1 MCQRVKIFIPT
12 KAVSDDASD
21 DASKVKHDA
30 GVILKFDTMIGFA
43 FARIVWIAMLRRI
56 AYRWFLRVG
65 DCDDWLAPGKLG
77 RAPLSGSWLDRM

>member
-12 KAVSDDASD
+12 KAVSD

-43 FARIVWIAMLRRI
+43 FACIVWIAMMRRI
-56 AYRWFLRVG
+56 ACCFLRVG
-65 DCDDWLAPGKLG
+65 GL
-77 RAPLSGSWLDRM
+77 R